1 MSKIDIV
8 LKAMEGKEQTVGNFL
23 ATIVSVSSY
32 PDGLR
37 IEEEEVENWV
47 TEQHCGDL
55 ILERYRM
62 ATDSELAIFDKAW
75 EFISSARGAPIY
87 RWDRGEFVVLFVE
100 TKAKFDEMVQ
110 SARDYFDAEPVFDFD
125 DE

>member
-8 LKAMEGKEQTVGNFL
+8 LAAMEGKEQTIGNFL
-23 ATIVSVSSY
+23 ETIVTVSSY

-37 IEEEEVENWV
+37 ITDEEVENWV
-47 TEQHCGDL
+47 SEQHCGDL
-55 ILERYRM
+55 FLERYRM
-62 ATDSELAIFDKAW
+62 ATDSELDVFDKAW
-75 EFISSARGAPIY
+75 EFIKSTGGAPIY
-87 RWDRGEFVVLFVE
+87 RWDRGEYVVLFVE

-110 SARDYFDAEPVFDFD
+110 SARDYFDAEPVFDYD